1 MNKYIEDILSD
12 TTEINSTQRTIRS
25 YLDDKG
31 NEFFTI
37 FYNED
42 MFIDYGETYPEGKTV
57 VISGEEVLKI
67 LEEIKTREEEL

>member
-12 TTEINSTQRTIRS
+12 TTEINSTIRS

-42 MFIDYGETYPEGKTV
+42 MFIDYGEVYPKGKTV
-57 VISGEEVLKI
+57 VISGEEVLEV
-67 LEEIKTREEEL
+67 LEAIKTREEEL